1 MSIHFNPYGQIL
13 SFGASQ
19 GNSSNGEGKDSV
31 RKIVGEI
38 ASTAIKHAL
47 IASVENISDRKSRKH
62 RFRLISKKKQAKIIL
77 SALKN
82 IHLDS
87 AIFKSMD
94 NYEKKKRDPGNRC
107 VVWDVRSRK
116 CKFPIRIGKKAA
128 EAISEAAEY
137 WVIARNNGLLE
148 MADTLFFQKYEG

>member
-13 SFGASQ
+13 ACGLSQ
-19 GNSSNGEGKDSV
+19 GDSSNGGGDKTV
-31 RKIVGEI
+31 RKVVEEI

-47 IASVENISDRKSRKH
+47 ISSVENVGDRRSKKH
-62 RFRLISKKKQAKIIL
+62 RFRVISKKKQAKIIL

-87 AIFKSMD
+87 VIFKSLSGHKV
-94 NYEKKKRDPGNRC
+94 KKLSSNGHYS
-107 VVWDVRSRK
+107 VWDVRK
-116 CKFPIRIGKKAA
+116 KKNKTPIRIGKKAA

-148 MADTLFFQKYEG
+148 MADSLFFQKYEN